1 MISKISAKIS
11 VICGIKFLLLLLF
24 LVAHTSTAQ
33 TTRQKEILNL
43 SQRKFVWLINKQL
56 DSLSLVLDDD
66 LMYIHSNGWTESK
79 KDVLDDL
86 KTGKLVYGDV
96 QIENAQVRL
105 YKNAAIVTG
114 TGKFSG
120 VNDGNTFDLRL
131 LYTEVYVL
139 KNKKWLLASRHAN
152 RLP

>member
-1 MISKISAKIS
+1 MISKSFAKIS
-11 VICGIKFLLLLLF
+11 AIKFF
-24 LVAHTSTAQ
+24 LIFAISQ
-33 TTRQKEILNL
+33 TTLAQSVKQKEILDL

-56 DSLSLVLDDD
+56 DSLNLVLDDD

-79 KDVLDDL
+79 KDVIDDL
-86 KTGKLVYGDV
+86 KTGKLVYEDV
-96 QIENAQVRL
+96 QIENAKVRL
-105 YKNAAIVTG
+105 YKSTAIVTG

-120 VNDGNTFDLRL
+120 GNNGNAFDLRL

>member
-1 MISKISAKIS
+1 MISKSSAKIT
-11 VICGIKFLLLLLF
+11 VICGIKFFLLF
-24 LVAHTSTAQ
+24 FIAHTSTAQ
-33 TTRQKEILNL
+33 TTRQKEILDL

-56 DSLSLVLDDD
+56 DSLNLILDND

-79 KDVLDDL
+79 KDVLEDL
-86 KTGKLVYGDV
+86 RSGKLVYGDV

-120 VNDGNTFDLRL
+120 VNSGNAFDLRL